1 MAIKLYQSQA
11 QVDTKSNNVQSG
23 GALNISPSTVYNA
36 SKAQAAAADSMVKLG
51 LLIKQTKDK
60 NKSTSIKGSIKE
72 RMGMMMENLSNS
84 GNPDEIGSYET
95 VSKLFKDGLVVNENT
110 AVKNQ
115 VNSWFSSEVQSNKI
129 DLFKT
134 IRGNVINEKIAND
147 KIMLAENQKIIGTSN
162 NGIAVQKAKDEIANF
177 LGDNQNSLYYKP
189 GEWKTLQYEQ
199 NEKIQQNAAIMLAT
213 NNPGSLIDNP
223 DIITKNVKDPE
234 AVNYIMEKAYEQ
246 KAINVESELA
256 DNAILDAKNLD
267 DQAVNFTMMAER
279 IKDFNDNSSN
289 SDYSENLI
297 SYKEIKAAY
306 VNNDIDETMFNKLIN
321 YRAGTTNINETV
333 LVEAINDEILTSNSP
348 VELQD
353 LSKRIQVKD
362 SDLTFLNLG
371 AAETSNAVRK
381 INALKKD
388 STLYNDYKDKLGIV
402 KAVFF
407 ASESFDFEVGEGARS
422 IASIG
427 VQAMNHFD
435 RLVMNENVN
444 VDDALISTIR
454 KFNPGKALP
463 NLTIFPLPFK
473 MAESNWSKA
482 ISDSS
487 FFSSTRKSLT
497 NSFKEK
503 QLNFNQ
509 YVEEMDNLDN
519 AEKLFGERYKYALS
533 DPTIEDKMGFASG
546 QSDAFGNIIS
556 NLLNN

>member
-246 KAINVESELA
+246 KAINAESELA

>member
-95 VSKLFKDGLVVNENT
+95 VSKLFKDGLVVNT

-147 KIMLAENQKIIGTSN
+147 KIMLAENQKIIGTST

-223 DIITKNVKDPE
+223 DLITKNVKDPE

-246 KAINVESELA
+246 KAINAESELA

-321 YRAGTTNINETV
+321 YRAGTTNINENV

-348 VELQD
+348 GL
-353 LSKRIQVKD
+353 
-362 SDLTFLNLG
+362 
-371 AAETSNAVRK
+371 
-381 INALKKD
+381 
-388 STLYNDYKDKLGIV
+388 
-402 KAVFF
+402 
-407 ASESFDFEVGEGARS
+407 
-422 IASIG
+422 
-427 VQAMNHFD
+427 
-435 RLVMNENVN
+435 
-444 VDDALISTIR
+444 
-454 KFNPGKALP
+454 
-463 NLTIFPLPFK
+463 
-473 MAESNWSKA
+473 
-482 ISDSS
+482 
-487 FFSSTRKSLT
+487 
-497 NSFKEK
+497 
-503 QLNFNQ
+503 
-509 YVEEMDNLDN
+509 
-519 AEKLFGERYKYALS
+519 
-533 DPTIEDKMGFASG
+533 
-546 QSDAFGNIIS
+546 
-556 NLLNN
+556 

>member
-147 KIMLAENQKIIGTSN
+147 KIMLAENQKIIGTST

-223 DIITKNVKDPE
+223 DLITKNVKDPE

-246 KAINVESELA
+246 KAINAESELA

-321 YRAGTTNINETV
+321 YRAGTTNINENV

-371 AAETSNAVRK
+371 AAATSNAVKK

-407 ASESFDFEVGEGARS
+407 ASESFDFEVGEGSRT
-422 IASIG
+422 IKSIG

-435 RLVMNENVN
+435 RLVLHENVN

-454 KFNPGKALP
+454 QFNPGKALP

-487 FFSSTRKSLT
+487 FFSSTRKNLT

-509 YVEEMDNLDN
+509 YVQEMDNLDN

>member
-246 KAINVESELA
+246 KAINAESELA

-321 YRAGTTNINETV
+321 YRAGTTNINENV

-473 MAESNWSKA
+473 MEESNWSKA

-487 FFSSTRKSLT
+487 FFSSTRKNLT

>member
-147 KIMLAENQKIIGTSN
+147 KIMLAENQKIIGTST

-223 DIITKNVKDPE
+223 DLITKNVKDPE

-246 KAINVESELA
+246 KAINAESELA

-321 YRAGTTNINETV
+321 YRSGTININETV

-371 AAETSNAVRK
+371 AAATSNAVKK

-407 ASESFDFEVGEGARS
+407 ASESFDFEVGEGTRS
-422 IASIG
+422 IKSIG

-435 RLVMNENVN
+435 RLVLHENVN

-454 KFNPGKALP
+454 QFNPGKALP

-487 FFSSTRKSLT
+487 FFSSTRKNLT

-509 YVEEMDNLDN
+509 YVQEMDNLDN

>member
-223 DIITKNVKDPE
+223 DLITKNVKDPE

-246 KAINVESELA
+246 KAINAESELA

-306 VNNDIDETMFNKLIN
+306 VNNDIDETMFNKLVN
-321 YRAGTTNINETV
+321 YRAGTININETV

-371 AAETSNAVRK
+371 AAETSNAVKK

-407 ASESFDFEVGEGARS
+407 ASESFDFEVGEGTRS
-422 IASIG
+422 IKSIG

>member
-246 KAINVESELA
+246 KAINAESELA

-306 VNNDIDETMFNKLIN
+306 VNNDIDETMFNKLVN
-321 YRAGTTNINETV
+321 YRAGTININETV

-407 ASESFDFEVGEGARS
+407 ASESFDFEVGEGSRTIKA
-422 IASIG
+422 IG

-435 RLVMNENVN
+435 NLVMNENVN

-473 MAESNWSKA
+473 MEESNWSKA

-487 FFSSTRKSLT
+487 FFSSTRKNLT

>member
-223 DIITKNVKDPE
+223 DLITKNVKDPE

-246 KAINVESELA
+246 KAINAESELA

-306 VNNDIDETMFNKLIN
+306 VNNDIDETMFNKLVN
-321 YRAGTTNINETV
+321 YRAGTININETV

-371 AAETSNAVRK
+371 AAATSNAVKK

-407 ASESFDFEVGEGARS
+407 ASESFDFEVGEGSRTIKA
-422 IASIG
+422 IG

-435 RLVMNENVN
+435 NLVMNQNVN

-473 MAESNWSKA
+473 MEESNWSKA

-487 FFSSTRKSLT
+487 FFSSTRKNLT

-533 DPTIEDKMGFASG
+533 DPTIKDKMGFASG

>member
-1 MAIKLYQSQA
+1 
-11 QVDTKSNNVQSG
+11 
-23 GALNISPSTVYNA
+23 
-36 SKAQAAAADSMVKLG
+36 
-51 LLIKQTKDK
+51 
-60 NKSTSIKGSIKE
+60 
-72 RMGMMMENLSNS
+72 
-84 GNPDEIGSYET
+84 
-95 VSKLFKDGLVVNENT
+95 
-110 AVKNQ
+110 
-115 VNSWFSSEVQSNKI
+115 
-129 DLFKT
+129 
-134 IRGNVINEKIAND
+134 
-147 KIMLAENQKIIGTSN
+147 
-162 NGIAVQKAKDEIANF
+162 
-177 LGDNQNSLYYKP
+177 
-189 GEWKTLQYEQ
+189 
-199 NEKIQQNAAIMLAT
+199 
-213 NNPGSLIDNP
+213 
-223 DIITKNVKDPE
+223 
-234 AVNYIMEKAYEQ
+234 
-246 KAINVESELA
+246 
-256 DNAILDAKNLD
+256 
-267 DQAVNFTMMAER
+267 
-279 IKDFNDNSSN
+279 
-289 SDYSENLI
+289 
-297 SYKEIKAAY
+297 
-306 VNNDIDETMFNKLIN
+306 MFNKLIN
-321 YRAGTTNINETV
+321 YRSGTININETV

-371 AAETSNAVRK
+371 ATETSNAVRK

-407 ASESFDFEVGEGARS
+407 ASESFDFEVGEGTRS
-422 IASIG
+422 IKSIG

-435 RLVMNENVN
+435 NLVMNQNVN

>member
-147 KIMLAENQKIIGTSN
+147 KIMLAENQKIIGTST

-223 DIITKNVKDPE
+223 DLITKNVKDPE

-246 KAINVESELA
+246 KAINAESELA

-321 YRAGTTNINETV
+321 YRAGTTNINENV

-371 AAETSNAVRK
+371 AAATSNAVKK

-407 ASESFDFEVGEGARS
+407 ASESFDFEVGEGTRS
-422 IASIG
+422 IKSIG

-435 RLVMNENVN
+435 RLVLHENVN

-454 KFNPGKALP
+454 QFNPGKALP

-487 FFSSTRKSLT
+487 FFSSTRKNLT

-509 YVEEMDNLDN
+509 YVQEMDNLDN